1 MLAGVAVRAAPE
13 EQEAAMAGSAQATVI
28 VGVDASEGS
37 LRAVRWA
44 AQEAARRDTSL
55 RLFHACVVD
64 PAGSETLPEHVD
76 RPLRHAAKIAR
87 TAAPGLEVEIQVR
100 LGLAVDLLLA
110 ESAHARLIV
119 LGSHDLGGLRGAL
132 VGSVALRVAAAA
144 RCPVVVFRGQ
154 ADPRGPV
161 VVGVDSSPAS
171 EEALHFAADAAAARG
186 VPLVVTHAGHRRTPS
201 IEPAFAD
208 QRAEDRREI
217 EELVTGWTR
226 KHPELEITTRV
237 VDDREPAR
245 ALMAVAPD
253 AQLIVVGSR
262 GRGPVA
268 GGLLGSTG
276 NDLLAH
282 ATCPVAVV
290 H

>member
-1 MLAGVAVRAAPE
+1 MAEKKAA
-13 EQEAAMAGSAQATVI
+13 VI
-28 VGVDASEGS
+28 VGVDTSEAS

-44 AQEAARRDTSL
+44 AHEAARRGTNL
-55 RLFHACVVD
+55 RLVHACVVD
-64 PAGSETLPEHVD
+64 PGDDSELLPEHVT
-76 RPLRHAAKIAR
+76 RRTRHAEKIAR
-87 TAAPGLEVEIQVR
+87 TAAPGLEVEIDVR

-110 ESAHARLIV
+110 ESVTASLIV
-119 LGSHDLGGLRGAL
+119 LGSHGLGGLRGAL

-144 RCPVVVFRGQ
+144 KCPVVVFRGH

-161 VVGVDSSPAS
+161 VVGVDSSPSS
-171 EEALHFAADAAAARG
+171 EEALHFAVDAAITRE
-186 VPLVVTHAGHRRTPS
+186 VPLVVVHTGHRRVPS

-208 QRAEDRREI
+208 QQAEDRRELD
-217 EELVTGWTR
+217 ELVAGWTR
-226 KHPELEITTRV
+226 KHPDLAITTRV
-237 VDDREPAR
+237 VKDREPSR
-245 ALMAVAPD
+245 VLMAVAPD
-253 AQLIVVGSR
+253 VQLIVVGSR

-268 GGLLGSTG
+268 GAVLGSTG

>member
-1 MLAGVAVRAAPE
+1 
-13 EQEAAMAGSAQATVI
+13 MADQATTAVI
-28 VGVDASEGS
+28 VGVDAAEGS

-44 AQEAARRDTSL
+44 AQEAARRGVPL

-64 PAGSETLPEHVD
+64 PTHDESELRFEHAD
-76 RPLRHAAKIAR
+76 RRTRHAAEIAR

-110 ESAHARLIV
+110 ESVTAPLIV
-119 LGSHDLGGLRGAL
+119 LGSHGLGGLRGAL
-132 VGSVALRVAAAA
+132 IGSVALRVAAGA
-144 RCPVVVFRGQ
+144 RCPVVVFRGE

-161 VVGVDSSPAS
+161 VVGVDSSTAG
-171 EEALHFAADAAAARG
+171 EEALRFAVDTAVARG
-186 VPLVVTHAGHRRTPS
+186 VTLVVAHAGQQT
-201 IEPAFAD
+201 
-208 QRAEDRREI
+208 EDRREL
-217 EELVTGWTR
+217 EELVAGWTR
-226 KHPELEITTRV
+226 KHPALEITTRV
-237 VDDREPAR
+237 VQDRVPSR
-245 ALMAVAPD
+245 VLMAVAPGV
-253 AQLIVVGSR
+253 QLIVVGSR

-268 GGLLGSTG
+268 GAVLGSTG

>member
-1 MLAGVAVRAAPE
+1 
-13 EQEAAMAGSAQATVI
+13 MAGKAKRAVI

-44 AQEAARRDTSL
+44 AQEAARRGTDL
-55 RLFHACVVD
+55 QLFHACVVD
-64 PAGSETLPEHVD
+64 PASDGPHAESELLLDHVY
-76 RPLRHAAKIAR
+76 RRTHHAAKIAR
-87 TAAPGLEVEIQVR
+87 AAAPGVEVETLVR
-100 LGLAVDLLLA
+100 LGLAIDLLLA
-110 ESAHARLIV
+110 ESVHAPLIV
-119 LGSHDLGGLRGAL
+119 LGSHGLGGLRGAL
-132 VGSVALRVAAAA
+132 IGSVALRVAAAA
-144 RCPVVVFRGQ
+144 KCPVVVFRGQ
-154 ADPRGPV
+154 VDVRGPV

-171 EEALHFAADAAAARG
+171 EDALHFAVDAAAARG
-186 VPLVVTHAGHRRTPS
+186 VPLVVAHASYRRVPS

-208 QRAEDRREI
+208 QQAEDQRELG
-217 EELVTGWTR
+217 ELVAGWAR
-226 KHPELEITTRV
+226 KQPELEITTRV
-237 VDDREPAR
+237 VKDHEPSH
-245 ALMAVAPD
+245 ALMSVTPD

>member
-1 MLAGVAVRAAPE
+1 MAEKTKAA
-13 EQEAAMAGSAQATVI
+13 VI

-44 AQEAARRDTSL
+44 AQEAARRTTGL

-64 PAGSETLPEHVD
+64 PGDESEFLPEHVT
-76 RPLRHAAKIAR
+76 RRTRHAAKIAR
-87 TAAPGLEVEIQVR
+87 TAAPGLEVEIDVR

-110 ESAHARLIV
+110 ESVTAPLIV

-132 VGSVALRVAAAA
+132 AGSVALRVAAAA
-144 RCPVVVFRGQ
+144 KCPVVVFRGH

-171 EEALHFAADAAAARG
+171 GEALHFAADGAAARG
-186 VPLVVTHAGHRRTPS
+186 VPLVVAHAARQRTPS
-201 IEPAFAD
+201 IEPSFAD
-208 QRAEDRREI
+208 QQAEDRREL
-217 EELVTGWTR
+217 EELVAGWSR

-237 VDDREPAR
+237 VDDGEPSR
-245 ALMAVAPD
+245 ALMGITPG

-262 GRGPVA
+262 GRGPLA
-268 GGLLGSTG
+268 GALLGSTG
-276 NDLLAH
+276 NDLLAR
-282 ATCPVAVV
+282 AACPVAVV